1 MSCPFHKTNRIGP
14 DCLREA
20 DRGSS
25 FVYNTPTPSQVFDT
39 ALGCV
44 GVPFRL
50 GYTLSSGNS
59 ESDRVPCLQ
68 RSQQSWQR
76 TKERTEHKGFDFSD
90 AFRCTR
96 TSKPTSP
103 LPTSKPTSPLPTSK
117 PTSPLPTSPSPTSLC
132 LRDTYINQMQNPFR
146 NRLTSLLDK
155 QNFTHSLSERKK
167 SKMTFPPNSAMSLK
181 FAYHFTHPQRVNP
194 MIDGI
199 DIHQDTRMEQRLQ
212 PPRANTH

>member
-1 MSCPFHKTNRIGP
+1 MYNIIMSCPFHKTNRIGP

-25 FVYNTPTPSQVFDT
+25 FVYSTPTRSQVFNT
-39 ALGCV
+39 ALDCV

-76 TKERTEHKGFDFSD
+76 TRERTEHKGFDFSD
-90 AFRCTR
+90 AFRCA
-96 TSKPTSP
+96 PTS
-103 LPTSKPTSPLPTSK
+103 SP
-117 PTSPLPTSPSPTSLC
+117 SPSPTALC
-132 LRDTYINQMQNPFR
+132 LCDPYINQMENPFR

-155 QNFTHSLSERKK
+155 QNFTHLLSERKK
-167 SKMTFPPNSAMSLK
+167 SKNNFAPNSAMSLN
-181 FAYHFTHPQRVNP
+181 FSYHFTHPQRVNP

-212 PPRANTH
+212 PARANKH